1 MLKNRYHSVQFLTSA
16 AQLKQLPKNSGI
28 EIAFAGRSNAGK
40 STLLNCLTQQKRLAK
55 TSKTPGRTQLINLF
69 SIDPDRRL
77 VDLPGYGYA
86 QVPQDVKERWQRTLA
101 LYLEKRKC
109 LKGIILLMDS
119 RHPLQPLDMQ
129 LLDYNMNRHLP
140 THIVLTKIDKL
151 TNSQAKATLLK
162 MKKTFEDETD
172 LLSIQTFSSLT
183 KVGLSELV
191 QKMDGWFAWEESRDS

>member
-16 AQLKQLPKNSGI
+16 AQLKQLPHDSGI

-69 SIDPDRRL
+69 SIDPARRL
-77 VDLPGYGYA
+77 VDLPGYGFA

-101 LYLEKRKC
+101 LYLEKRQC
-109 LKGIILLMDS
+109 LKGVILLMDS

-129 LLDYNMNRHLP
+129 LIDFLLNRRLP
-140 THIVLTKIDKL
+140 IHIVLTKIDKL
-151 TNSQAKATLLK
+151 TNNQAKATQLK
-162 MKKTFEDETD
+162 IQNTFKDETD
-172 LLSIQTFSSLT
+172 LISIQTFSSLT
-183 KVGLSELV
+183 KTGFPELV
-191 QKMDGWFAWEESRDS
+191 QQMDQWFAWK

>member
-16 AQLKQLPKNSGI
+16 AQLKQLPHDSGI

-69 SIDPDRRL
+69 SIDPTRRL
-77 VDLPGYGYA
+77 VDLPGYGFA

-101 LYLEKRKC
+101 LYLEKRQC
-109 LKGIILLMDS
+109 LKGVILLMDS

-129 LLDYNMNRHLP
+129 LIDFLLNRRLP
-140 THIVLTKIDKL
+140 IHIVLTKIDKL
-151 TNSQAKATLLK
+151 TNNQAKATQLK
-162 MKKTFEDETD
+162 IQNTFKDETD
-172 LLSIQTFSSLT
+172 LISIQTFSSLT
-183 KVGLSELV
+183 KTGFPELV
-191 QKMDGWFAWEESRDS
+191 QQMDQWFAWK